1 MKKQE
6 KLLHSSEKK
15 EKKDTIKNK
24 LIIKRKKSVIKFEQ
38 DKTSLNKIWPPQFF
52 FVACLY
58 AITTVKVRKTQY
70 AK

>member
-24 LIIKRKKSVIKFEQ
+24 LIIKRKESVIKFEQ
-38 DKTSLNKIWPPQFF
+38 DKTSLNKIWPPN
-52 FVACLY
+52 CLCCMFICNY
-58 AITTVKVRKTQY
+58 CESKKTVC
-70 AK
+70 

>member
-1 MKKQE
+1 M
-6 KLLHSSEKK
+6 
-15 EKKDTIKNK
+15 KKDTIKKHK

>member
-38 DKTSLNKIWPPQFF
+38 DKTSLNKIWPPNFF
-52 FVACLY
+52 CCMFICNY
-58 AITTVKVRKTQY
+58 CESEKNTVC
-70 AK
+70 